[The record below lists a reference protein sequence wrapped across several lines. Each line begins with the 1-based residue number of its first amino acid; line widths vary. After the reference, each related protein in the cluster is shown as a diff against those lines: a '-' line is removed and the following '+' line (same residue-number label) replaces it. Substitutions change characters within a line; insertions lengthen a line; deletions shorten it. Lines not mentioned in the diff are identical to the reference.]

1 MTVSKQYL
9 SIKEAAVILD
19 ISYWTLQQALLRHEI
34 KGAIKI
40 GGQWRIPKKTILPE

>member
-9 SIKEAAVILD
+9 SIKEAAVILGV
-19 ISYWTLQQALLRHEI
+19 SYCTVQRALLRHEI